1 MKKLSALSLLLLTSF
16 FGFSQQNDATK
27 NPKWTIGFGV
37 NFIDNTSTL
46 NNQYLNTSKQWNS
59 IPTLSQ
65 ISVEKSLSDKFS
77 LVSNLSFNVLST
89 ERLQNGILITKNVNY
104 YGFDVNGKFFFDDFI
119 ANQSKVDAFLVL
131 GLGVNSVDNVTNQ
144 SGNFGLGFNFW
155 LQPNVG
161 LRLQTLGKF
170 GFEQNTLLNNHI
182 QHTAELIFKF

>member
-16 FGFSQQNDATK
+16 FGFSQQNDAIK

-46 NNQYLNTSKQWNS
+46 NNQFLNTSKQWNS

-131 GLGVNSVDNVTNQ
+131 GLGVNSVDNFTNQ
-144 SGNFGLGFNFW
+144 SGNFGMGFNFW

>member
-16 FGFSQQNDATK
+16 FGFSQQNDAIK

-46 NNQYLNTSKQWNS
+46 NNQFLNTSKQWNS

-131 GLGVNSVDNVTNQ
+131 GLGVNSVDNFTNQ

-170 GFEQNTLLNNHI
+170 GFEIDTLLNNHI

>member
-16 FGFSQQNDATK
+16 FGFSQQNDAIK

-46 NNQYLNTSKQWNS
+46 NNQFLNTSKQWNS

-65 ISVEKSLSDKFS
+65 ISVEKSISDKFS